1 MSWAIS
7 KWRSSSRSSLPKS
20 CSRMVSNISSCSV
33 IVSSILPSF
42 EKEVTFSQNIRYIKL
57 LYETAAWNFTDMI
70 FAKPGLIETIQNILT
85 YHQGDSI
92 KCVAIDKQSYCIYE
106 ATFLNESAPCSEVT
120 TRRNLTEQEILL
132 AKIKE
137 KIRSELADH
146 EKYPIYRY
154 DNYPLNWDL
163 IPFAD
168 GYKFYAISGVSK
180 GRAIPFGNDY
190 LFIANKEGE
199 IQSWKKFHSRLI
211 PVEATEQ
218 MPMIAFPVHSH
229 LKYEPFI
236 SATDIC
242 TFRLYYNK
250 TGSTK
255 FAVYS
260 TALSMY
266 FIYELATNTIT
277 PTKDINFNSTP
288 LSEKTGL

>member
-1 MSWAIS
+1 M
-7 KWRSSSRSSLPKS
+7 
-20 CSRMVSNISSCSV
+20 
-33 IVSSILPSF
+33 
-42 EKEVTFSQNIRYIKL
+42 
-57 LYETAAWNFTDMI
+57 
-70 FAKPGLIETIQNILT
+70 
-85 YHQGDSI
+85 
-92 KCVAIDKQSYCIYE
+92 
-106 ATFLNESAPCSEVT
+106 T

-190 LFIANKEGE
+190 LFIANKKGE

-277 PTKDINFNSTP
+277 PTKDINFNSAP
-288 LSEKTGL
+288 LSEKVAP

>member
-1 MSWAIS
+1 MQGAGCGLLGQGEKLRNIDIYVDVVCIPFTLRQSGIIADELQVDFIQV
-7 KWRSSSRSSLPKS
+7 KAVVLDLHKTALGILTDDLTPVVLRYRLVVVFHPNHTFTGSRSLAAAST
-20 CSRMVSNISSCSV
+20 
-33 IVSSILPSF
+33 PS
-42 EKEVTFSQNIRYIKL
+42 
-57 LYETAAWNFTDMI
+57 
-70 FAKPGLIETIQNILT
+70 
-85 YHQGDSI
+85 
-92 KCVAIDKQSYCIYE
+92 
-106 ATFLNESAPCSEVT
+106 
-120 TRRNLTEQEILL
+120 
-132 AKIKE
+132 
-137 KIRSELADH
+137 
-146 EKYPIYRY
+146 
-154 DNYPLNWDL
+154 
-163 IPFAD
+163 
-168 GYKFYAISGVSK
+168 VSK

-277 PTKDINFNSTP
+277 PTKDINFNSAP
-288 LSEKTGL
+288 LSEKVAP

>member
-1 MSWAIS
+1 MLFQEYLKGVPYLSAMITYLLLI
-7 KWRSSSRSSLPKS
+7 K
-20 CSRMVSNISSCSV
+20 
-33 IVSSILPSF
+33 
-42 EKEVTFSQNIRYIKL
+42 KE
-57 LYETAAWNFTDMI
+57 
-70 FAKPGLIETIQNILT
+70 
-85 YHQGDSI
+85 
-92 KCVAIDKQSYCIYE
+92 
-106 ATFLNESAPCSEVT
+106 
-120 TRRNLTEQEILL
+120 
-132 AKIKE
+132 
-137 KIRSELADH
+137 
-146 EKYPIYRY
+146 
-154 DNYPLNWDL
+154 
-163 IPFAD
+163 
-168 GYKFYAISGVSK
+168 
-180 GRAIPFGNDY
+180 
-190 LFIANKEGE
+190 
-199 IQSWKKFHSRLI
+199 KFHSRLI

-218 MPMIAFPVHSH
+218 MPMFAFPVHSH

>member
-1 MSWAIS
+1 
-7 KWRSSSRSSLPKS
+7 
-20 CSRMVSNISSCSV
+20 MV
-33 IVSSILPSF
+33 
-42 EKEVTFSQNIRYIKL
+42 
-57 LYETAAWNFTDMI
+57 
-70 FAKPGLIETIQNILT
+70 IE
-85 YHQGDSI
+85 
-92 KCVAIDKQSYCIYE
+92 
-106 ATFLNESAPCSEVT
+106 
-120 TRRNLTEQEILL
+120 
-132 AKIKE
+132 
-137 KIRSELADH
+137 
-146 EKYPIYRY
+146 
-154 DNYPLNWDL
+154 
-163 IPFAD
+163 
-168 GYKFYAISGVSK
+168 
-180 GRAIPFGNDY
+180 
-190 LFIANKEGE
+190 NKEGE

>member
-1 MSWAIS
+1 MKNMLTLIVLLSSWLTVYSQESYTEAELKQKCDS
-7 KWRSSSRSSLPKS
+7 
-20 CSRMVSNISSCSV
+20 
-33 IVSSILPSF
+33 IVEEANTLY
-42 EKEVTFSQNIRYIKL
+42 R
-57 LYETAAWNFTDMI
+57 YETAAWNFTDMI
-70 FAKPGLIETIQNILT
+70 FTKPGLIETIQNILT